1 MGCETGDCP
10 SCIIKVGATP
20 TPINLRQYTRITSH
34 ILPPPYN
41 LASRFI
47 GSDYV
52 QPYHLFIVYY
62 DVNQTIVYRGGPDAG
77 NKNKYNDLVAEGL
90 AQVYQAPRSENY
102 DIPAPFDNLITN
114 RMVGLARDFDYNA
127 WIDNGEQPRHMVTI
141 AEGADYCGLD
151 EAFTRETRRIGELG
165 RTYNAI
171 HLDRTDNSN
180 ATVFTI
186 LQEMGLPLIK
196 PNVHA
201 PGWGT
206 NLHTAPKYIEEAA
219 EAIQGAGEAI
229 GQPFRDIQQ
238 EMNRFDRLSPIQ
250 QYEYM
255 RRMFGMR

>member
-10 SCIIKVGATP
+10 SCKIDIGATP
-20 TPINLRQYTRITSH
+20 TPINL
-34 ILPPPYN
+34 
-41 LASRFI
+41 

-62 DVNQTIVYRGGPDAG
+62 DVNQTIVYRGGPAQDSRYAS
-77 NKNKYNDLVAEGL
+77 LVARGL

-102 DIPAPFDNLITN
+102 DIPFPFDNLITN
-114 RMVGLARDFDYNA
+114 RMVGLEDNFDFNA